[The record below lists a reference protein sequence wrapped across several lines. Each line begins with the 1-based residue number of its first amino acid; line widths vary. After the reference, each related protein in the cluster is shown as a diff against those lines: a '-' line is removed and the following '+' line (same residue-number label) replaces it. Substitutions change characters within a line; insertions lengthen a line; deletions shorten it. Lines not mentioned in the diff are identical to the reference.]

1 MRARRAS
8 PIGSPQWCA
17 LRVGIGGTSRILVLL
32 SPITSL
38 HSLPGAGSAPARG
51 VTLFSGLAAGCH
63 TPPSCMDGRPRGV
76 RINATRIVVEN
87 VRLELTEG
95 CLQSIPAP
103 LRIPRVHPA
112 ALVQRRPAPVL
123 IGSRYRSPAQLRQFL
138 AAGMRTFPPAL
149 IPVVSLPGI
158 ASSRKAHSRRQLSF
172 CCRSGSTTVCGRP
185 AAAQVQHLR
194 VPPAGIEPAR
204 PASSG
209 RCSTN

>member
-1 MRARRAS
+1 MTNTNG
-8 PIGSPQWCA
+8 P

-103 LRIPRVHPA
+103 LRIPRVRPA
-112 ALVQRRPAPVL
+112 AL
-123 IGSRYRSPAQLRQFL
+123 I
-138 AAGMRTFPPAL
+138 
-149 IPVVSLPGI
+149 
-158 ASSRKAHSRRQLSF
+158 
-172 CCRSGSTTVCGRP
+172 
-185 AAAQVQHLR
+185 
-194 VPPAGIEPAR
+194 
-204 PASSG
+204 
-209 RCSTN
+209 

>member
-1 MRARRAS
+1 MRPVDSWAAPAGSFVSSRSPDWLNVSQCADAIRRARCPRFLAEDAGCCDAGMRARRAS

-112 ALVQRRPAPVL
+112 ELIQRRPAPVL
-123 IGSRYRSPAQLRQFL
+123 IGSRSIARATPPIPGGRDADIPSCAHSCGFLAWNRQF
-138 AAGMRTFPPAL
+138 A
-149 IPVVSLPGI
+149 
-158 ASSRKAHSRRQLSF
+158 
-172 CCRSGSTTVCGRP
+172 
-185 AAAQVQHLR
+185 
-194 VPPAGIEPAR
+194 
-204 PASSG
+204 
-209 RCSTN
+209 